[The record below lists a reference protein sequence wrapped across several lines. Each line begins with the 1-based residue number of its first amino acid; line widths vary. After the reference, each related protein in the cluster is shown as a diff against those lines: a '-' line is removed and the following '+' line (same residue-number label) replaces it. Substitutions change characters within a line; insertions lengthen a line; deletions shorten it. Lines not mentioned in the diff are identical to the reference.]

1 MVEPPKSQAVGQT
14 GRATRGGSTPYHPAM
29 PVFVRWMLRLVPLN
43 PIAVRL
49 VGNGSKRQLHNYI
62 RSIYLAVLILV
73 LLFSLL
79 GESGWGS
86 GGTLSYRVLAEAG
99 ASSFVLIAYLQ
110 IALICILAPVFMAS
124 AIAQESNPKTWDIIL
139 TTPLSTAQIVLG
151 NLFGRLLFVL
161 ALLAA
166 SLPLFAIT
174 QYFGGVPARSIFA
187 SYLVAACAAFL
198 VGSIAIALAVSRV
211 VGRRAVFTF
220 YIVVV
225 TYIAVTAALDTLS
238 GSGRVSWW
246 TGVNPFLAV
255 RALLNPATYPRAEAG
270 SLSGLAALFLER
282 PVTAW
287 CMLSTGVSALLLF
300 ISTFTVRLGGLQK
313 AASRSTGVPWYRKL
327 MGLGAANADYRPPRI
342 VGTNPIAWREAS
354 ARNSTFGK
362 IVARWLF
369 IAAGGLAGVVL
380 VAVYHAGNVS
390 AEVFREILAAI
401 VWTETAVVTLI
412 AINMAATAVSRERE
426 DGTLDL
432 LLTTPITPRDYIS
445 GKLRG
450 LIAYLLPLLAVPI
463 GTLLIAGLYV
473 FFDGFGRGQ
482 VTVPVNFSQTP
493 DAPLVLPEAGLLAAL
508 VIIPFTAFCAM
519 VGLHWSLKSKGTISS
534 VVATVGVVG
543 VVGGIVGL
551 CGWKSGYDVEVLGP
565 SLAATNPVSLL
576 RAVILPEFGL
586 QDTVINSQ
594 KGMDTARISLAVGA
608 VIAAGI
614 YLGIVFGIRATMVR
628 SFDFT
633 VRKLAGTS

>member
-1 MVEPPKSQAVGQT
+1 
-14 GRATRGGSTPYHPAM
+14 M
-29 PVFVRWMLRLVPLN
+29 PVFLRWMLRLVPLN

-49 VGNGSKRQLHNYI
+49 VGNGSKRQFHNYI

-73 LLFSLL
+73 LLFALL
-79 GESGWGS
+79 GKAGWGS
-86 GGTLSYRVLAEAG
+86 GGALSYRVLAEAG
-99 ASSFVLIAYLQ
+99 AESFTLIAYLQ

-139 TTPLSTAQIVLG
+139 TPPLSPAQIVLG
-151 NLFGRLLFVL
+151 NLFGRLFFVL

-270 SLSGLAALFLER
+270 SLSGLSALFLER

-287 CMLSTGVSALLLF
+287 CLLSSGVSVLLLF
-300 ISTFTVRLGGLQK
+300 VSTFTVRLGGLQNV
-313 AASRSTGVPWYRKL
+313 ASRSAGVPWYRKM
-327 MGLGAANADYRPPRI
+327 MGLGGADAEFRPPRI
-342 VGTNPIAWREAS
+342 VGNNPIAWREAS

-362 IVARWLF
+362 LLARWLF
-369 IAAGGLAGVVL
+369 IAAGVLGGVVL
-380 VAVYHAGNVS
+380 VAAFHAGGMGQ
-390 AEVFREILAAI
+390 EQFRKILAAL

-432 LLTTPITPRDYIS
+432 LLTTPITPRDYLS
-445 GKLRG
+445 GKLKG

-463 GTLLIAGLYV
+463 GTLLIAGAYV
-473 FFDGFGRGQ
+473 LFDGFGKGN
-482 VTVPVNFSQTP
+482 VTVIVPFSQSS
-493 DAPLVLPEAGLLAAL
+493 DVPLVLPEAGVLAAL
-508 VIIPFTAFCAM
+508 VLIPFTAFCTM
-519 VGLHWSLKSKGTISS
+519 VGLNWSLKSKGTIGS
-534 VVATVGVVG
+534 VVATVGVGG

-551 CGWKSGYDVEVLGP
+551 CGWQAGSDMPVVGP
-565 SLAATNPVSLL
+565 ALAATNPVTLLFADIFPEQALAETVVSGTNGMTNARVSL
-576 RAVILPEFGL
+576 I
-586 QDTVINSQ
+586 I
-594 KGMDTARISLAVGA
+594 GA
-608 VIAAGI
+608 VVSAGI
-614 YLGIVFGIRATMVR
+614 YLGIVLGIRAAMVR
-628 SFDFT
+628 GFDFT
-633 VRKLAGTS
+633 VRKLAGTK

>member
-1 MVEPPKSQAVGQT
+1 
-14 GRATRGGSTPYHPAM
+14 M

-49 VGNGSKRQLHNYI
+49 VGNGSKRKLHNYI

-79 GESGWGS
+79 GQSGWG
-86 GGTLSYRVLAEAG
+86 GGGALSYRVLAEAG
-99 ASSFVLIAYLQ
+99 ASSFVTIAYLQ

-238 GSGRVSWW
+238 GSGKVSWW

-287 CMLSTGVSALLLF
+287 CVLSTGLSVMLLF
-300 ISTFTVRLGGLQK
+300 VSTFTVRLGGLQRV
-313 AASRSTGVPWYRKL
+313 ASRSAGVPWYRKM
-327 MGLGAANADYRPPRI
+327 MGLGAANAEFRPPRI
-342 VGTNPIAWREAS
+342 VGSNPIAWREAS

-362 IVARWLF
+362 ILARWLF
-369 IAAGGLAGVVL
+369 VALGGLAGVVL
-380 VAVYHAGNVS
+380 VAVFHAGGVGQDQ
-390 AEVFREILAAI
+390 FRKVLAAI
-401 VWTETAVVTLI
+401 VWTEAAVVTLI

-432 LLTTPITPRDYIS
+432 LLTTPITPRAYLS

-473 FFDGFGRGQ
+473 LADGAGKGN
-482 VTVPVNFSQTP
+482 VSVPVNFSQTP
-493 DAPLVLPEAGLLAAL
+493 DAPLVLPESGILAAL
-508 VIIPFTAFCAM
+508 VLIPFTAFCAM
-519 VGLHWSLKSKGTISS
+519 VGLHWSLKSKGTIGS

-551 CGWKSGYDVEVLGP
+551 CGWNAGTDMEVLGP
-565 SLAATNPVSLL
+565 SLAAMNPVSLL
-576 RAVILPEFGL
+576 RAVVYPEFAL
-586 QDTVINSQ
+586 RDTVTNHQ
-594 KGMDTARISLAVGA
+594 NGMASARVSLAVGA
-608 VIAAGI
+608 VVAAAI
-614 YLGIVFGIRATMVR
+614 YLGVVLGIRAAMVR
-628 SFDFT
+628 GFDFT
-633 VRKLAGTS
+633 VRKLAGTK